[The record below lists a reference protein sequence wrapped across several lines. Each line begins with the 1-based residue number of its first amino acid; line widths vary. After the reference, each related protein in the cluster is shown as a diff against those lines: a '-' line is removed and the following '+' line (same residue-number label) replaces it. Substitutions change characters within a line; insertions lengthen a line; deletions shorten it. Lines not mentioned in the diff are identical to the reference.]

1 MKHTVL
7 RTAAALLILAS
18 VMTWMTFG
26 ILGCGRGQ
34 EDSDGSG
41 TESSTAGD
49 SSDSREESQPN
60 SQNSPEHSRQEI
72 SSEELSFEESSE
84 ESDSSM
90 EESSEEE
97 YQPVID
103 YNTKYLVRVNKSTNV
118 ITVYAKDANGNHT
131 IPVRAMICST
141 GYDTPEGVF
150 MMGYHARWNGLN
162 GDTWGQYVSHITG
175 NFLFHTVPALWRGE
189 DGVYAYYYN
198 QLGTT

>member
-26 ILGCGRGQ
+26 ILGCGRGH

-41 TESSTAGD
+41 MESSTTGD

-103 YNTKYLVRVNKSTNV
+103 
-118 ITVYAKDANGNHT
+118 
-131 IPVRAMICST
+131 
-141 GYDTPEGVF
+141 
-150 MMGYHARWNGLN
+150 
-162 GDTWGQYVSHITG
+162 
-175 NFLFHTVPALWRGE
+175 
-189 DGVYAYYYN
+189 
-198 QLGTT
+198 